1 MPRCIIVKEENM
13 KNRRPKGVII
23 FGVLIIVS
31 SLIHI
36 HLLVSQY
43 DWYRENMLT
52 CMPEWLVVV
61 RHCFSLFQR
70 ILGLTIAVGI
80 LRSKNIFRKLGIAL
94 GVFTICTLYWKHP
107 YSAFL
112 RHTNYLDQQF
122 GHLLTAAPGITFSS
136 LALIS
141 LIVHYILDIAFWGI
155 FIYYFTRPKVKV
167 QFR

>member
-1 MPRCIIVKEENM
+1 M
-13 KNRRPKGVII
+13 KNKRPKGVII
-23 FGVLIIVS
+23 FGILIITS
-31 SLIHI
+31 SLIHM
-36 HLLVSQY
+36 HKLVLDY
-43 DWYRENMLT
+43 DWNRENMLT

-61 RHCFSLFQR
+61 RYCFSWFQR
-70 ILGLTIAVGI
+70 ILGLTIAIGI
-80 LRSKNIFRKLGIAL
+80 LRLKNIFRKLGIAL

-136 LALIS
+136 LTLIS
-141 LIVHYILDIAFWGI
+141 LIVYYILEIVFWGI
-155 FIYYFTRPKVKV
+155 FIYYFTHPKVKE